1 MRAFFETNVDNM
13 IEHLSEQE
21 QLRRKSLAALREAG
35 INPYPAERFDVNAT
49 AASISEGFDAAPGV
63 FRV

>member
-1 MRAFFETNVDNM
+1 M

-35 INPYPAERFDVNAT
+35 INPYPAERFDVSAS
-49 AASISEGFDAAPGV
+49 AADIVAGFDAEITPIAAV
-63 FRV
+63 VAA